1 MSGWTDRII
10 AFFALAGFSVFLFII
25 AWWVREPDL
34 IIVLAVVVAMIVYD
48 FWIHPWRSRRA
59 AARRQEDAARSGGA

>member
-1 MSGWTDRII
+1 MSTWTDRII
-10 AFFALAGFSVFLFII
+10 AFLALACFAAFLFIV

-34 IIVLAVVVAMIVYD
+34 ILVLLVVVAMIAYD

-59 AARRQEDAARSGGA
+59 IARERKETLPPNGA